1 MIINRSNIDVQKW
14 DDQIQVNIPNH
25 IFWGNKVKGAFTLLG
40 TIILLGMANLLLEE
54 DGWRNFNLEAS
65 IISISILLFG
75 LNGLR
80 QVLQSFYGARKITFD
95 DKYLR
100 VKNTL
105 FGIGRQKRY
114 RLTKV
119 KDVEIKPLPTN
130 ELFALFGGAAFFL
143 LKFKYGRRTVDLAV
157 VKEGGKEL
165 LLSKLPEW
173 IQEVTAPIPTEVKE
187 SQKLYPKEKRAIVE
201 QTIDGMKIR
210 IPAKKHWGIITFL
223 TFWMIPWAF
232 GEYYVARLLFLSSI
246 DWFAKPLLT
255 AWLLF
260 WTAGGISI
268 LLSILWQLFGKEEIL
283 MEGYFTKVENT
294 IFGRGLKRQYETN
307 RLKEIKFQA
316 PIPNLLNKQIPF
328 LGGKVQMNYGEKT
341 IRILREIN
349 EIEAQEILAQMKS
362 YPKFSAEQFI

>member
-1 MIINRSNIDVQKW
+1 MTSLFLV
-14 DDQIQVNIPNH
+14 
-25 IFWGNKVKGAFTLLG
+25 
-40 TIILLGMANLLLEE
+40 E
-54 DGWRNFNLEAS
+54 DGWRNFNWEAS
-65 IISISILLFG
+65 IIPIVILLFG

-105 FGIGRQKRY
+105 FGIGKQKRY

-130 ELFALFGGAAFFL
+130 ELFTSFGGAAFFL
-143 LKFKYGRRTVDLAV
+143 LKFKYRRRTVDLAV
-157 VKEGGKEL
+157 VKEEDKEL
-165 LLSKLPEW
+165 LLSKLPEL
-173 IQEVTAPIPTEVKE
+173 IKEVTAPIPAEVKE
-187 SQKLYPKEKRAIVE
+187 GQKLYPKEKRAIVE
-201 QTIDGMKIR
+201 QSLDGMSIR
-210 IPAKKHWGIITFL
+210 IPAKRHWGIITFSI
-223 TFWMIPWAF
+223 FWMIPWAF
-232 GEYYVARLLFLSSI
+232 GEYYAARLLFFSGI
-246 DWFAKPLLT
+246 DWFVKPLLA

-260 WTAGGISI
+260 WTAAGLSI

-283 MEGYFTKVENT
+283 IEGYFTKVENT

-307 RLKEIKFQA
+307 RLKDIKFQA

-328 LGGKVQMNYGEKT
+328 LGGKIQMNYGEKR

-362 YPKFSAEQFI
+362 YPKFSEEQFV

>member
-1 MIINRSNIDVQKW
+1 MLINKSNIDIQKW
-14 DDQIQVNIPNH
+14 GDKVEISVPNH
-25 IFWGNKVKGAFTLLG
+25 IFWGNKVKGTFTLLG
-40 TIILLGMANLLLEE
+40 TIILLGMASLFIVDN
-54 DGWRNFNLEAS
+54 GWPNFNWGAS
-65 IISISILLFG
+65 IVPISMLLIG

-130 ELFALFGGAAFFL
+130 ELFASFGGAAFFL
-143 LKFKYGRRTVDLAV
+143 LKFKYRRRAVDLAV
-157 VKEGGKEL
+157 VKEKGKEL
-165 LLSKLPEW
+165 LLSKLPEL
-173 IQEVTAPIPTEVKE
+173 IQEVTAPIPAEVKE

-201 QTIDGMKIR
+201 QSLDGMSIR
-210 IPAKKHWGIITFL
+210 IPAKRHWGIITFL
-223 TFWMIPWAF
+223 TFWIIPWAF
-232 GEYYVARLLFLSSI
+232 AEYYVARLLFFSGI
-246 DWFAKPLLT
+246 DWFAKPLL
-255 AWLLF
+255 AVWLLF

-316 PIPNLLNKQIPF
+316 PIPNLLNKQLPF
-328 LGGKVQMNYGEKT
+328 LGGKIQMNYGEKT

-349 EIEAQEILAQMKS
+349 EREAKDILAQMKS
-362 YPKFSAEQFI
+362 YPKFSEEQFA